1 MFSKNIMTEGT
12 PKVIFVVPYRDRV
25 KQQTFFRKHMHYILE
40 DTPKEDYKI
49 YFVHQKDTRG
59 FNRGA
64 MKNIGF
70 LAMKDK
76 YPDTY
81 KNITFVF
88 NDVDTMPMVKD
99 EFVYATKPGIIKH
112 FYGFRYALGGI
123 VSITGEDFER
133 INGFP
138 NFWGWGY
145 EDNVFQ
151 TRAEKNNIVIDR
163 SKFYPLLDKNVI
175 HLQDGFIRIVNDKE
189 AKRYHWGTHEGFRDI
204 RGLTYDVE
212 DDMVNVTAF
221 ESATV
226 EQKASTRPYDMKSK
240 KNPFSKRAA
249 KAMKMH
255 MV

>member
-1 MFSKNIMTEGT
+1 MSEGT
-12 PKVIFVVPYRDRV
+12 PKVVFVVPYRDRE
-25 KQQTFFRKHMHYILE
+25 KQQTFFRKHMQYILE
-40 DTPKEDYKI
+40 DLPANDYKI
-49 YFVHQKDTRG
+49 YFIHQKDARG

-70 LAMKDK
+70 LAMKEK

-81 KNITFVF
+81 QTITFVF

-145 EDNVFQ
+145 EDNAFQ

-189 AKRYHWGTHEGFRDI
+189 AKRYHWGTQEGFRDI
-204 RGLTYDVE
+204 RGLTYGVE
-212 DDMVNVTAF
+212 GDMVNVTAF
-221 ESATV
+221 ETATV
-226 EQKASTRPYDMKSK
+226 EQKASTRPYDMKTK
-240 KNPFSKRAA
+240 TNPFSKRTA

>member
-1 MFSKNIMTEGT
+1 MFSKTIMTEGT

-25 KQQTFFRKHMHYILE
+25 KQQTFFRKHMQYILE

-49 YFVHQKDTRG
+49 YFIHQKDARG

-99 EFVYATKPGIIKH
+99 EFVYSTKPGIIKH

-145 EDNVFQ
+145 EDNALQ
-151 TRAEKNNIVIDR
+151 TRAEQNNIVIDR

-189 AKRYHWGTHEGFRDI
+189 ANRYHWGTHEGFRDI
-204 RGLTYDVE
+204 RGLTYSIE
-212 DDMVNVTAF
+212 GDMVNVTAF
-221 ESATV
+221 ATATV
-226 EQKASTRPYDMKSK
+226 EQKASTRPYDMKTK
-240 KNPFSKRAA
+240 VNPFSKRTA